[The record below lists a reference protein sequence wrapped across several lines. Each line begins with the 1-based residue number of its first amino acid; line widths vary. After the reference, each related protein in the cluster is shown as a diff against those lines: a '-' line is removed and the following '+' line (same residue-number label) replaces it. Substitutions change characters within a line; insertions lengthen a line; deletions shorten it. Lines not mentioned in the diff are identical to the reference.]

1 MTVFLDGIAAQFYRG
16 IGAEIQYIAPL
27 ARINFFIGANNAGKS
42 IVLNLISSKLAQE
55 KSGKNTALLDGP
67 EVHRALE
74 TGQFLMAVGSRKE
87 KVVEKILASHGGNS
101 FNHIQ
106 GYQHHKANGP
116 PTLENE
122 LRRICDHA
130 SIKECLWVVGN
141 GRQGGEHHPQT
152 SVEEAFGW
160 TREWEAIWRSLT
172 TRSGGGAKQHW
183 IPETMQIVTAS
194 VMPSL
199 PTIHLIPAKRELGG
213 KGEAFSDLTGRGLID
228 HLASLQNPKYD
239 KQVDREKFKRINRF
253 LQEVS
258 GKPDANLEVPHD
270 KEDLLVHM
278 DNKVLPLSALG
289 TGIHEV
295 VLIAAFCT
303 IHDSSIMCIEE
314 PEIHLH
320 PLLQRKL
327 INYLIENT
335 SSQYFIATHSSAFI
349 NTSGANIF
357 RVTNDGEQSRIKAIL
372 TKDEQ
377 REILDDLG
385 YKASDILQSN
395 AVIWVEGPSDRIYL
409 NHWIATI
416 DERLIESIHY
426 SIMFY
431 GGGLIRHVTTS
442 DDALEEFIK
451 LRDLNRNMAIV
462 IDSDRDAASSPLK
475 PHAQRIVDE
484 IHNGNGLVWV
494 TQGREVENYVD
505 GNAMQAALKKIHSR
519 TYLAACK
526 TGPYDHAFYFFRENP
541 KKKEERIT
549 YKDGDKVGA
558 ANLICKTDA
567 HLDILDLRERLREL
581 AAMICRANG
590 IEEVL

>member
-1 MTVFLDGIAAQFYRG
+1 M
-16 IGAEIQYIAPL
+16 
-27 ARINFFIGANNAGKS
+27 
-42 IVLNLISSKLAQE
+42 
-55 KSGKNTALLDGP
+55 
-67 EVHRALE
+67 
-74 TGQFLMAVGSRKE
+74 
-87 KVVEKILASHGGNS
+87 
-101 FNHIQ
+101 
-106 GYQHHKANGP
+106 
-116 PTLENE
+116 
-122 LRRICDHA
+122 
-130 SIKECLWVVGN
+130 
-141 GRQGGEHHPQT
+141 
-152 SVEEAFGW
+152 
-160 TREWEAIWRSLT
+160 
-172 TRSGGGAKQHW
+172 
-183 IPETMQIVTAS
+183 
-194 VMPSL
+194 
-199 PTIHLIPAKRELGG
+199 
-213 KGEAFSDLTGRGLID
+213 
-228 HLASLQNPKYD
+228 
-239 KQVDREKFKRINRF
+239 
-253 LQEVS
+253 
-258 GKPDANLEVPHD
+258 
-270 KEDLLVHM
+270 
-278 DNKVLPLSALG
+278 
-289 TGIHEV
+289 
-295 VLIAAFCT
+295 
-303 IHDSSIMCIEE
+303 
-314 PEIHLH
+314 
-320 PLLQRKL
+320 
-327 INYLIENT
+327 
-335 SSQYFIATHSSAFI
+335 
-349 NTSGANIF
+349 
-357 RVTNDGEQSRIKAIL
+357 TNDGEQSRIKAIL